1 MWIQHVKL
9 KFKNAY
15 VLCIIETAIVTAVVS
30 AIYFLKNNKID
41 ISYYRYG
48 VLND

>member
-1 MWIQHVKL
+1 ML
-9 KFKNAY
+9 SLNFKNAY
-15 VLCIIETAIVTAVVS
+15 VLCIIETAIATAVVS
-30 AIYFLKNNKID
+30 AIYFLKNNKIY